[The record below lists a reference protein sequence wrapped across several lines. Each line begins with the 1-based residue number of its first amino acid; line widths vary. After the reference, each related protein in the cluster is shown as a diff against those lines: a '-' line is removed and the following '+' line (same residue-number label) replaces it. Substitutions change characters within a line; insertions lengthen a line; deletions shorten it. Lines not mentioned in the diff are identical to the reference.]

1 MIDILVNNLEFFP
14 TGLVYVVLGILVLFI
29 AKVVQDFFTPYKIG
43 DQLSQKDNVALGV
56 SISGYYLGVIVVFLG
71 AVYQPLTVIR
81 DDGIGFTSTFGLE
94 VVEVGLYALVGIFV
108 LNLAR
113 IVVDRLV
120 LYKFDVKN
128 EVIENQNIGAGAVEL
143 GVYISVGLVI
153 AASIAG
159 SGGSDSTPVIDS
171 VIRSAAFL
179 ILGMLVLVLFT
190 IFYEYTTS
198 FSIHEQL
205 SQQNISVGVAL
216 SGNLIAIG
224 VIVFKA
230 VFGEFI
236 GWSEGIIGFFVFA
249 IIGFILLYVVRVVVD
264 LVLLPG
270 TKVSEELAKDRNLG
284 VGFIEGSV
292 VISVAMI
299 LNFAI

>member
-1 MIDILVNNLEFFP
+1 
-14 TGLVYVVLGILVLFI
+14 LVLFI
-29 AKVVQDFFTPYKIG
+29 AKVVQDFLTPYRIA

-56 SISGYYLGVIVVFLG
+56 SISGYYLGVIIVFLG
-71 AVYQPLTVIR
+71 AVYQPLTVVR
-81 DDGIGFTSTFGLE
+81 DDGIGFTSSFGLE
-94 VVEVGLYALVGIFV
+94 VVEVGLYALVGILI

-113 IVVDRLV
+113 ILVDRLV
-120 LYKFDVKN
+120 LYKFDVQN
-128 EVIENQNIGAGAVEL
+128 EIVENQNIGAGAVEL

-159 SGGSDSTPVIDS
+159 SSGGSDASAVIDS
-171 VIRSAAFL
+171 VVRSAAFL
-179 ILGMLVLVLFT
+179 ILGMIVLILFT
-190 IFYEYTTS
+190 IFYEFTTS
-198 FSIHEQL
+198 FSIHEQI
-205 SQQNISVGVAL
+205 SQQNVSVGVAL

-230 VFGEFI
+230 VFGEFV
-236 GWSEGIIGFFVFA
+236 GWSESIIGFLVFA

-270 TKVSEELAKDRNLG
+270 TKVSDELSKDRNLG